1 MTIYE
6 IIKKGLEV
14 SDKFELLYKRDIFNK
29 AIVVKYLYVSEEAKL
44 NHIQEMKEK
53 DWIVI
58 NEETKTIKLN
68 DYDYDKEVEYPVAE
82 FIQEYVPMLTT

>member
-1 MTIYE
+1 MTIYQ
-6 IIKKGLEV
+6 IIKKELEV

-29 AIVVKYLYVSEEAKL
+29 TIVVKYLYVSEEAKL

-68 DYDYDKEVEYPVAE
+68 DYDYDREVEYPAAE
-82 FIQEYVPMLTT
+82 FIQEYVPMLTI